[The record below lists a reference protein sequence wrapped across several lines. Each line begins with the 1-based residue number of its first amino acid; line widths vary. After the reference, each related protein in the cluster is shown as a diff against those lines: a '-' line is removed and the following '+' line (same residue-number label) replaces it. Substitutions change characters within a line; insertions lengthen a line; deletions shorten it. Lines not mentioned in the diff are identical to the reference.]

1 MENATNALMMAGA
14 ILLTIMILGLATHFY
29 TQYKEFPKTQEAAI
43 ELEQIAKFNQ
53 DYESYVKQKMY
64 GVDVVTVLNKAIN
77 NNKKYANALS
87 GKYVK
92 GENNYYIDVQLTLL
106 SPVEST
112 ATQYKEAKD
121 SNGLIDTILLQNQEI
136 RGKVDGK
143 GADKTF
149 NLRVWLP
156 AKTVI
161 NLLDEKADQVYM
173 NQDITQILGDF
184 ETVKI
189 KLAGTDKFDEFNYT
203 IVRSGLTDFKR
214 KFFECTGIEYNQE
227 TSRVSKI
234 IFKEL
239 PRSGGD

>member
-1 MENATNALMMAGA
+1 MENATNALMIAGA
-14 ILLTIMILGLATHFY
+14 ILLTIMIMGLATYFY
-29 TQYKEFPKTQEAAI
+29 AQFKEFPQIQEEAVQ
-43 ELEQIAKFNQ
+43 LEQIAKFNQ
-53 DYESYVKQKMY
+53 DYESYAKQKMY
-64 GVDVVTVLNKAIN
+64 GVDVVTVINKAIN
-77 NNKKYANALS
+77 NNKKYANALN

-92 GENNYYIDVQLTLL
+92 GANNYYIDVQLTLL
-106 SPVEST
+106 TSVASY

-121 SNGLIDTILLQNQEI
+121 SNGLIDTIQLENQEI
-136 RGKVDGK
+136 RGKVNGK

-149 NLRVWLP
+149 KLRVWLP

-161 NLLDEKADQVYM
+161 NLLDENADQVYM
-173 NQDITQILGDF
+173 NENLTEILGDF

-203 IVRSGLTDFKR
+203 IVNSGLTDFKR
-214 KFFECTGIEYNQE
+214 KFFECTDIEYNKE

-234 IFKEL
+234 VFKEL

>member
-1 MENATNALMMAGA
+1 M
-14 ILLTIMILGLATHFY
+14 
-29 TQYKEFPKTQEAAI
+29 
-43 ELEQIAKFNQ
+43 
-53 DYESYVKQKMY
+53 
-64 GVDVVTVLNKAIN
+64 
-77 NNKKYANALS
+77 
-87 GKYVK
+87 
-92 GENNYYIDVQLTLL
+92 
-106 SPVEST
+106 
-112 ATQYKEAKD
+112 
-121 SNGLIDTILLQNQEI
+121 
-136 RGKVDGK
+136 DGK

-156 AKTVI
+156 AKTII